1 MRQDQVEALV
11 EDIFQRLDTNQDG
24 VVTIDEF
31 IEACQRVRN
40 HPYITSENG
49 QNYADLIYGYL
60 VSYFIIII
68 NDGLSEQILKNLI

>member
-31 IEACQRVRN
+31 IEACQRVRTI
-40 HPYITSENG
+40 PILR
-49 QNYADLIYGYL
+49 QK
-60 VSYFIIII
+60 
-68 NDGLSEQILKNLI
+68 NDWLGGFRKLC

>member
-11 EDIFQRLDTNQDG
+11 EDIFSRLDTNQDG

-40 HPYITSENG
+40 HPYITSEKG
-49 QNYADLIYGYL
+49 L
-60 VSYFIIII
+60 V
-68 NDGLSEQILKNLI
+68 GWV